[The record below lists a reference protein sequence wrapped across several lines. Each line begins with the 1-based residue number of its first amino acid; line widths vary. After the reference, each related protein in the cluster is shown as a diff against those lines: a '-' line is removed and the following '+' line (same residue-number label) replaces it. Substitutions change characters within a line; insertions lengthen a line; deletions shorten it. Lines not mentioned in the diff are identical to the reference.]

1 MDTTNKP
8 SSRSHQ
14 TVHLD
19 QQQQQQQQPPPP
31 PQLGPLQSPLQQP
44 LQDQREQQS
53 LPLPQSQQQQQQ
65 QHLLPLQEEPPA
77 LQETPSEQNV
87 QTHQQQQ
94 QHHHQQ
100 RCQPAAPRHDPPG
113 KLPKDGAVS
122 FSFYKTINTVIKS
135 SRKIIVRV
143 CEVTN
148 VKTRLKMFNL
158 YSTMNKRNGADDKEA
173 KEVETTGHD
182 RFCQERP
189 SRSSYRRK
197 KRKMRR
203 AQSAAEF
210 QEPHPEPVLT
220 AANKRMLFRGRSIS
234 SEHDNN
240 SETEHSERSPLV
252 SAKLDSLAKFLFS
265 RSLLQDSTSTAKEND
280 SPTRHSVRYQYTALD
295 SGIGAP
301 DRSPRE
307 RAARER
313 AYAACQEWLQ
323 HSGGRYESIAHLDDI
338 GSRTNKHWFL
348 LNDCTIRTDRLMTLL
363 PLPPDCIAL
372 EELPPS
378 ECPQGVLMEL
388 LGSLQHPYIYPV
400 LDLGFFPS
408 DSHQYTSLVMPF
420 NPRGSLKDLIY
431 KSQWNE
437 PWSRKYARKSTCL
450 PISQVQRLGRQIL
463 EALLFL
469 RERGIPSHGHLH
481 SGNVIL
487 QNGVARLSGL
497 ENGLLGLNSRVNA
510 VIWARS
516 APDIDNID
524 VICFGHLLFE
534 MCAGY
539 ELTSPQPT
547 PGHYQLD
554 LERYPQVVDVLQMI
568 FESPDGRYPT
578 VEELVLCDIF
588 RNIDLREMRGTCVP
602 SFKHGLSSSTL
613 SLLNAVRRRQGAI
626 LSGSY
631 SEGSSPCTPPSTPRD
646 RKTGD
651 VESSDLS
658 SSDSED
664 LLDEIV
670 IASARIDDPCHY
682 DPLSSPIHYCDNNVH
697 SDDNNSSNSNNN
709 TIIRIDSIEESQSS
723 SSGSVV
729 VLAAGG
735 SGSSVVPGTGPGTA
749 SASAVAAAAA
759 AVAMGLNPSSAY
771 KNSKSRR
778 MEYSRRGMILGLSN
792 PSQDSAF
799 GSMTDGESSRASSF
813 KLSSFASMNSPI
825 DEGVEDL
832 LAEQGGPSASTITTT
847 TTTNAGGHASD
858 NLAITIANMK
868 YIDSTGS
875 SPCHDYHSP
884 SPGSGSGMV
893 GCTVSSSRTE
903 PSIASS
909 SRDISPNRSRFLEP
923 PKLMINNHS
932 SATTNSSLCYTL
944 SPLRKCATTEVF
956 SQKYRVS
963 SFEDMSCTSSSSSSR
978 KSIKNTSRKIF
989 RSFEE
994 ERRIDSAFM
1003 PIDTTGL
1010 TGTSSSSRIASRQQH
1025 QQPGLLQPQLSLPPM
1040 MPGPSGLSSSSPSPK
1055 HHPQVPPG
1063 FSPSHYFGHL
1073 PPSPLHHPYHQHHQS
1088 HHQQQQHQQHQHQ
1101 LAKKNHSSYQN
1112 LHTIV
1117 PTARERGLQWRSNLI
1132 KSNECLF
1139 ETSFNASTTA
1149 HQQQTLLLQQHQ
1161 QQPSQLHPQPS
1172 HSCSSFRSASG
1183 HQGSQDLPT
1192 SECASVS
1199 EMSCDR
1205 FVLTP
1210 EPPSLA
1216 TAASPAASSSPNLP
1230 SVTMATTTSTT
1241 SRLRPNRTDRA
1252 QLFSLARFK
1261 HSTILDSVSIEDFSS
1276 EASLHATSPAASPCR
1291 SAASASSS
1299 STGEPPAGEFE
1310 AQRLGSTDATC
1321 TSDASSDTTSED
1333 TVSVSTTD
1341 TSLLKSPIPSH
1352 RPPAVAS
1359 QDHRYK
1365 HAPRDIRQ
1373 YLDEGNTMT
1382 AGGDGFGS
1390 GSEEKTP
1397 LLDGMELSPISP
1409 TESEQML

>member
-1 MDTTNKP
+1 MLDKTMQDTTNKQPP
-8 SSRSHQ
+8 SAARAQQQQQHHKLHPEKQQKKLRTPDTSSTFLPSQ
-14 TVHLD
+14 QQPITVQREQLVLPTA
-19 QQQQQQQQPPPP
+19 QPLPQQQQQQQPSK
-31 PQLGPLQSPLQQP
+31 PLQLHLQP
-44 LQDQREQQS
+44 EQQE
-53 LPLPQSQQQQQQ
+53 PLSAI
-65 QHLLPLQEEPPA
+65 QEKSTEHVHICPA
-77 LQETPSEQNV
+77 PA
-87 QTHQQQQ
+87 
-94 QHHHQQ
+94 
-100 RCQPAAPRHDPPG
+100 PAAPGRVETPG
-113 KLPKDGAVS
+113 PKTGPKDRDQPAVGPPVS

-148 VKTRLKMFNL
+148 VKTKLKMFNL

-189 SRSSYRRK
+189 S
-197 KRKMRR
+197 
-203 AQSAAEF
+203 
-210 QEPHPEPVLT
+210 
-220 AANKRMLFRGRSIS
+220 RGRSIS

-265 RSLLQDSTSTAKEND
+265 RSLLQEGTSAAKEND
-280 SPTRHSVRYQYTALD
+280 SPTRHSVRYQQYTALD

-323 HSGGRYESIAHLDDI
+323 NTGGRYESIAHLDDI
-338 GSRTNKHWFL
+338 GSRSNKHWFL

-437 PWSRKYARKSTCL
+437 PWSRKYTRKSTCL
-450 PISQVQRLGRQIL
+450 PLSQVQRLGRQIL

-697 SDDNNSSNSNNN
+697 SDDNSNSNNHNNN
-709 TIIRIDSIEESQSS
+709 TIIRIDSIEEAHGSGTPS
-723 SSGSVV
+723 SSGAAAASV
-729 VLAAGG
+729 AGG
-735 SGSSVVPGTGPGTA
+735 SGGP
-749 SASAVAAAAA
+749 AAGAP
-759 AVAMGLNPSSAY
+759 VCLNPSSAY

-778 MEYSRRGMILGLSN
+778 MEYSRRGMMLGLSN

-832 LAEQGGPSASTITTT
+832 LAEQIGLPA
-847 TTTNAGGHASD
+847 AGTATGTD
-858 NLAITIANMK
+858 NLATTIANMK

-875 SPCHDYHSP
+875 SPCHDYHHHQQQQHQSQMLP
-884 SPGSGSGMV
+884 QTSGYGTV
-893 GCTVSSSRTE
+893 VCAVSSSRTE
-903 PSIASS
+903 PSIAS
-909 SRDISPNRSRFLEP
+909 RDISPSPGPRFLEP
-923 PKLMINNHS
+923 PKLVINNHS
-932 SATTNSSLCYTL
+932 STTTNSSLCYTL

-963 SFEDMSCTSSSSSSR
+963 SFEDMSYNSIAR

-1003 PIDTTGL
+1003 PIDTTRSPAPPSGGKL
-1010 TGTSSSSRIASRQQH
+1010 QQ
-1025 QQPGLLQPQLSLPPM
+1025 QLSLPPM
-1040 MPGPSGLSSSSPSPK
+1040 LTPSPK
-1055 HHPQVPPG
+1055 HVPSPV
-1063 FSPSHYFGHL
+1063 SPSRK
-1073 PPSPLHHPYHQHHQS
+1073 YHTAQ
-1088 HHQQQQHQQHQHQ
+1088 
-1101 LAKKNHSSYQN
+1101 SYQN

-1139 ETSFNASTTA
+1139 ETSFNSVSPAA
-1149 HQQQTLLLQQHQ
+1149 QHHHHQQHHQ
-1161 QQPSQLHPQPS
+1161 
-1172 HSCSSFRSASG
+1172 FRSASSFSG
-1183 HQGSQDLPT
+1183 SHHLRSHGSQDLPT
-1192 SECASVS
+1192 TASGS

-1205 FVLTP
+1205 FILTP
-1210 EPPSLA
+1210 EPLPPGSPSR
-1216 TAASPAASSSPNLP
+1216 TP
-1230 SVTMATTTSTT
+1230 SVTSTAISSPSASLAST
-1241 SRLRPNRTDRA
+1241 SRMRPNRTDRQ

-1276 EASLHATSPAASPCR
+1276 EMSLRGAASTVSRRSNSPASPSSR
-1291 SAASASSS
+1291 SAASGASTS
-1299 STGEPPAGEFE
+1299 STGDGATTLEYE
-1310 AQRLGSTDATC
+1310 AKPLTSDLTC
-1321 TSDASSDTTSED
+1321 TSDASDTTSED
-1333 TVSVSTTD
+1333 ATSVSTTD
-1341 TSLLKSPIPSH
+1341 TSLLKSPVPQRTTPAAAPSGEQH
-1352 RPPAVAS
+1352 YVVR
-1359 QDHRYK
+1359 HK
-1365 HAPRDIRQ
+1365 HAARDVRQ
-1373 YLDEGNTMT
+1373 YLDDG
-1382 AGGDGFGS
+1382 AGGPAGDEYGAS

>member
-1 MDTTNKP
+1 MPFASDTTNKQP
-8 SSRSHQ
+8 PAPAARSQHQ
-14 TVHLD
+14 KAHPDQL
-19 QQQQQQQQPPPP
+19 QQQQKRLRTPDFSSSSSPSQQPTTVQREQQPLPPQQQQPSK
-31 PQLGPLQSPLQQP
+31 QLQLHLLQPEDPLSAIQEKPSENVQQQSPVVDTAATVP
-44 LQDQREQQS
+44 GR
-53 LPLPQSQQQQQQ
+53 
-65 QHLLPLQEEPPA
+65 H
-77 LQETPSEQNV
+77 ETP
-87 QTHQQQQ
+87 
-94 QHHHQQ
+94 
-100 RCQPAAPRHDPPG
+100 G
-113 KLPKDGAVS
+113 KPPKDGPTGGPPVS

-148 VKTRLKMFNL
+148 VKTKLKMFNL

-210 QEPHPEPVLT
+210 QEPRTEPPLT

-265 RSLLQDSTSTAKEND
+265 RSLLQDSTGAAKEND
-280 SPTRHSVRYQYTALD
+280 SPTRHSVRYQQYTALD

-323 HSGGRYESIAHLDDI
+323 NTGGRYESIAHLDDI
-338 GSRTNKHWFL
+338 GSRSNKHWFL

-437 PWSRKYARKSTCL
+437 PWSRKYTRKSTCL
-450 PISQVQRLGRQIL
+450 PLSQVQRLGRQIL

-487 QNGVARLSGL
+487 QNGVAR
-497 ENGLLGLNSRVNA
+497 
-510 VIWARS
+510 
-516 APDIDNID
+516 
-524 VICFGHLLFE
+524 
-534 MCAGY
+534 
-539 ELTSPQPT
+539 
-547 PGHYQLD
+547 
-554 LERYPQVVDVLQMI
+554 
-568 FESPDGRYPT
+568 
-578 VEELVLCDIF
+578 
-588 RNIDLREMRGTCVP
+588 
-602 SFKHGLSSSTL
+602 
-613 SLLNAVRRRQGAI
+613 
-626 LSGSY
+626 
-631 SEGSSPCTPPSTPRD
+631 
-646 RKTGD
+646 D

-697 SDDNNSSNSNNN
+697 SDDNSNSNNN
-709 TIIRIDSIEESQSS
+709 TIIRIDSIEEAHGAGTSS
-723 SSGSVV
+723 SAATGSSVGAV
-729 VLAAGG
+729 AGG
-735 SGSSVVPGTGPGTA
+735 SGGSG
-749 SASAVAAAAA
+749 AVN
-759 AVAMGLNPSSAY
+759 LNPSSAY

-832 LAEQGGPSASTITTT
+832 LVEQGGAAST
-847 TTTNAGGHASD
+847 SD
-858 NLAITIANMK
+858 NLATTIANMK

-875 SPCHDYHSP
+875 SPCHDYHHHTQSQVLP
-884 SPGSGSGMV
+884 QTAGYNTSPGP
-893 GCTVSSSRTE
+893 CAVSSSRTE
-903 PSIASS
+903 PSIAS
-909 SRDISPNRSRFLEP
+909 RDISPSRSRFLEP
-923 PKLMINNHS
+923 PKLVINNHS
-932 SATTNSSLCYTL
+932 SSTTNSSLCYTL

-963 SFEDMSCTSSSSSSR
+963 SFEDMSYNSTR

-1003 PIDTTGL
+1003 PIDT
-1010 TGTSSSSRIASRQQH
+1010 SRSQPSQSRPAGQ
-1025 QQPGLLQPQLSLPPM
+1025 LQPQLSLPPM
-1040 MPGPSGLSSSSPSPK
+1040 LAPPSTPSPK
-1055 HHPQVPPG
+1055 HAPSPV
-1063 FSPSHYFGHL
+1063 SPSR
-1073 PPSPLHHPYHQHHQS
+1073 
-1088 HHQQQQHQQHQHQ
+1088 
-1101 LAKKNHSSYQN
+1101 KNHSSYQN

-1139 ETSFNASTTA
+1139 ETSFNCVPGG
-1149 HQQQTLLLQQHQ
+1149 HHHPQHQ
-1161 QQPSQLHPQPS
+1161 QQQLHAHQFRS
-1172 HSCSSFRSASG
+1172 VSSFSGGPHSEVDRMLRS
-1183 HQGSQDLPT
+1183 HGSQDLPT
-1192 SECASVS
+1192 TETGSIG

-1205 FVLTP
+1205 FILTP
-1210 EPPSLA
+1210 EPLPPGSPSCTSSVTSTTSA
-1216 TAASPAASSSPNLP
+1216 SSPAASLAS
-1230 SVTMATTTSTT
+1230 T
-1241 SRLRPNRTDRA
+1241 SRNRPNRTDRQ

-1276 EASLHATSPAASPCR
+1276 ETSLRAATGRSNSPASPCR
-1291 SAASASSS
+1291 SAASAASSS
-1299 STGEPPAGEFE
+1299 STGGEGATLEFE
-1310 AQRLGSTDATC
+1310 AKPLSSDVTC
-1321 TSDASSDTTSED
+1321 TSDASDTASED
-1333 TVSVSTTD
+1333 ATSVSTTD
-1341 TSLLKSPIPSH
+1341 TSLLKSPVPQRSTAGSTNVTIEHTH
-1352 RPPAVAS
+1352 R
-1359 QDHRYK
+1359 HK
-1365 HAPRDIRQ
+1365 HAPRDVRQ
-1373 YLDEGNTMT
+1373 YLDDA
-1382 AGGDGFGS
+1382 AGSDEFGS
-1390 GSEEKTP
+1390 GNEEKTP

>member
-19 QQQQQQQQPPPP
+19 QQQQQQQQLEP
-31 PQLGPLQSPLQQP
+31 SQQP

-53 LPLPQSQQQQQQ
+53 LPLSQSQQQQQE

-77 LQETPSEQNV
+77 IQETPSEQNV
-87 QTHQQQQ
+87 QTQQQQQQQQ
-94 QHHHQQ
+94 QHHHQRGQ
-100 RCQPAAPRHDPPG
+100 QAAPRHDPSG

-210 QEPHPEPVLT
+210 QEPQPEPVLT

-437 PWSRKYARKSTCL
+437 PWSRKYARKSACL

-729 VLAAGG
+729 VVAGG
-735 SGSSVVPGTGPGTA
+735 SGSSVAPGSVA

-832 LAEQGGPSASTITTT
+832 LTEQGGPSASTINTTT
-847 TTTNAGGHASD
+847 TTTTD

-884 SPGSGSGMV
+884 SPGSGTGPI
-893 GCTVSSSRTE
+893 GCTVSNSRTE

-963 SFEDMSCTSSSSSSR
+963 SFEDMSCTSSSSSR

-1003 PIDTTGL
+1003 PIDTAAIGG
-1010 TGTSSSSRIASRQQH
+1010 GTSSGSRISSSSSRQQH

-1055 HHPQVPPG
+1055 HHPQAGSG
-1063 FSPSHYFGHL
+1063 FSPSHYFAHL

-1088 HHQQQQHQQHQHQ
+1088 HHHQHQQQQQQHQHQ

-1139 ETSFNASTTA
+1139 ETSFNAGATT
-1149 HQQQTLLLQQHQ
+1149 HQQQSLLLQH
-1161 QQPSQLHPQPS
+1161 QPSQPPQPS

-1183 HQGSQDLPT
+1183 HGSQDLPT

-1205 FVLTP
+1205 LVLTP

-1216 TAASPAASSSPNLP
+1216 TASPA
-1230 SVTMATTTSTT
+1230 TMATAPSTT

-1261 HSTILDSVSIEDFSS
+1261 HSTILDSVSIEDFAS
-1276 EASLHATSPAASPCR
+1276 EVSLRATSPAASPCR

-1299 STGEPPAGEFE
+1299 STGDAAVGEFE

-1341 TSLLKSPIPSH
+1341 TSLLKSPIPAH
-1352 RPPAVAS
+1352 RAPPVAP

-1373 YLDEGNTMT
+1373 YLDEGNTVT

>member
-1 MDTTNKP
+1 
-8 SSRSHQ
+8 
-14 TVHLD
+14 
-19 QQQQQQQQPPPP
+19 
-31 PQLGPLQSPLQQP
+31 
-44 LQDQREQQS
+44 
-53 LPLPQSQQQQQQ
+53 
-65 QHLLPLQEEPPA
+65 
-77 LQETPSEQNV
+77 
-87 QTHQQQQ
+87 
-94 QHHHQQ
+94 
-100 RCQPAAPRHDPPG
+100 
-113 KLPKDGAVS
+113 
-122 FSFYKTINTVIKS
+122 
-135 SRKIIVRV
+135 
-143 CEVTN
+143 
-148 VKTRLKMFNL
+148 MFNL

-210 QEPHPEPVLT
+210 QEPRAEVTLT

-265 RSLLQDSTSTAKEND
+265 RSLLQDSTSAAKENE

-313 AYAACQEWLQ
+313 AYGACQEWLQ
-323 HSGGRYESIAHLDDI
+323 NTGGRYESIAHLDDI
-338 GSRTNKHWFL
+338 GSRSNKHWFL

-378 ECPQGVLMEL
+378 ECPQGVMMEL

-437 PWSRKYARKSTCL
+437 PWSRKYTRKSTCL
-450 PISQVQRLGRQIL
+450 PLSQVQRLGRQIL

-626 LSGSY
+626 MSGSY

-697 SDDNNSSNSNNN
+697 SDDNSNSNNN
-709 TIIRIDSIEESQSS
+709 TIIRIDSIEESQ
-723 SSGSVV
+723 
-729 VLAAGG
+729 G
-735 SGSSVVPGTGPGTA
+735 SGSSA
-749 SASAVAAAAA
+749 AVAAA
-759 AVAMGLNPSSAY
+759 VACSSGAGGSASASGSVTGTVSLNPSSAY

-778 MEYSRRGMILGLSN
+778 MEYSRRGMMLGLSN

-832 LAEQGGPSASTITTT
+832 LVEQLGAGSA
-847 TTTNAGGHASD
+847 AD
-858 NLAITIANMK
+858 NLATTIANMK

-875 SPCHDYHSP
+875 SPCHDYHHSQSSQVLHAGP
-884 SPGSGSGMV
+884 AYH
-893 GCTVSSSRTE
+893 CAVSSSRTE
-903 PSIASS
+903 PSIAS
-909 SRDISPNRSRFLEP
+909 RDISPSRSRYLEP
-923 PKLMINNHS
+923 PKLVINNHS
-932 SATTNSSLCYTL
+932 SSTTNSSLCYTL

-963 SFEDMSCTSSSSSSR
+963 SFEDMTYTTA
-978 KSIKNTSRKIF
+978 KQSIKNTSRKIY

-1003 PIDTTGL
+1003 PIDL
-1010 TGTSSSSRIASRQQH
+1010 SSSPAGTSRSSSSAKSIHAGGTIQKPRHPAQ
-1025 QQPGLLQPQLSLPPM
+1025 LQPQLSLPPM
-1040 MPGPSGLSSSSPSPK
+1040 LLPPSTPSPK
-1055 HHPQVPPG
+1055 HQSTAL
-1063 FSPSHYFGHL
+1063 SPSR
-1073 PPSPLHHPYHQHHQS
+1073 
-1088 HHQQQQHQQHQHQ
+1088 
-1101 LAKKNHSSYQN
+1101 KNHASYQN

-1139 ETSFNASTTA
+1139 ETSFNFLPAA
-1149 HQQQTLLLQQHQ
+1149 HQQLQPLEQQH
-1161 QQPSQLHPQPS
+1161 
-1172 HSCSSFRSASG
+1172 CASSFSGSPLRSDFNRMFRG
-1183 HQGSQDLPT
+1183 HGSQDLPT
-1192 SECASVS
+1192 TDSLGSVG
-1199 EMSCDR
+1199 EISCDR
-1205 FVLTP
+1205 LILTP
-1210 EPPSLA
+1210 EPLA
-1216 TAASPAASSSPNLP
+1216 PASPLKKTTNATVVTGTAPHSS
-1230 SVTMATTTSTT
+1230 TSTAPATSST
-1241 SRLRPNRTDRA
+1241 SRMRPNRTDR
-1252 QLFSLARFK
+1252 QQMFSLARFK

-1276 EASLHATSPAASPCR
+1276 ESSLRAPTARSTSPASPCR
-1291 SAASASSS
+1291 SAASLGSSS
-1299 STGEPPAGEFE
+1299 SATDGPLGAEFE
-1310 AQRLGSTDATC
+1310 SKRLSSDATC
-1321 TSDASSDTTSED
+1321 TSDASDTASEDTTSI
-1333 TVSVSTTD
+1333 STTD
-1341 TSLLKSPIPSH
+1341 TSLLKSPVPYRAPTTTTTAAQRH
-1352 RPPAVAS
+1352 
-1359 QDHRYK
+1359 K
-1365 HAPRDIRQ
+1365 HAAREVRQ
-1373 YLDEGNTMT
+1373 YLDDA
-1382 AGGDGFGS
+1382 AGSDEFGS
-1390 GSEEKTP
+1390 GNEEKTP

>member
-1 MDTTNKP
+1 MDTTNK
-8 SSRSHQ
+8 
-14 TVHLD
+14 
-19 QQQQQQQQPPPP
+19 QPP
-31 PQLGPLQSPLQQP
+31 SAA
-44 LQDQREQQS
+44 RA
-53 LPLPQSQQQQQQ
+53 QQQQQQ
-65 QHLLPLQEEPPA
+65 QHHKLHPEQQQQKKLRTPDTSSTLLPSQQQPITV
-77 LQETPSEQNV
+77 QREQLLLPTA
-87 QTHQQQQ
+87 QPLPQQQQ
-94 QHHHQQ
+94 QQPSKPLQLHLQPEQQ
-100 RCQPAAPRHDPPG
+100 EPLSAIQEKSTEHVHICPAPAPAAPGRVETPG
-113 KLPKDGAVS
+113 PKTGPKDRDQPAVGPQVS

-148 VKTRLKMFNL
+148 VKTKLKMFNL

-210 QEPHPEPVLT
+210 QEPRTEPPLT
-220 AANKRMLFRGRSIS
+220 AASKRMLFRGRSIS

-265 RSLLQDSTSTAKEND
+265 RSLLQEGTSAAKEND
-280 SPTRHSVRYQYTALD
+280 SPTRHSVRYQQYTALD

-323 HSGGRYESIAHLDDI
+323 NTGGRYESIAHLDDI
-338 GSRTNKHWFL
+338 GSRSNKHWFL

-437 PWSRKYARKSTCL
+437 PWSRKYTRKSTCL
-450 PISQVQRLGRQIL
+450 PLSQVQRLGRQIL

-697 SDDNNSSNSNNN
+697 SDDNSNSNNHNNN
-709 TIIRIDSIEESQSS
+709 TIIRIDSIEEAHGSGTSP
-723 SSGSVV
+723 SSGAAAASV
-729 VLAAGG
+729 AGG
-735 SGSSVVPGTGPGTA
+735 SGGP
-749 SASAVAAAAA
+749 AAGAP
-759 AVAMGLNPSSAY
+759 VCLNPSSAY

-778 MEYSRRGMILGLSN
+778 MEYSRRGMMLGLSN

-832 LAEQGGPSASTITTT
+832 LAEQIGLPA
-847 TTTNAGGHASD
+847 AGTATGTD
-858 NLAITIANMK
+858 NLATTIANMK

-875 SPCHDYHSP
+875 SPCHDYHHHQQQQQHQSQMLP
-884 SPGSGSGMV
+884 QTSGYGTV
-893 GCTVSSSRTE
+893 VCAVSSSRTE
-903 PSIASS
+903 PSIAS
-909 SRDISPNRSRFLEP
+909 RDISPSPGPRFLEP

-932 SATTNSSLCYTL
+932 STTTNSSLCYTL

-963 SFEDMSCTSSSSSSR
+963 SFEDMSYNSIAR

-1003 PIDTTGL
+1003 PIDTTRPPAPPSGGKL
-1010 TGTSSSSRIASRQQH
+1010 QQ
-1025 QQPGLLQPQLSLPPM
+1025 QLSLPPM
-1040 MPGPSGLSSSSPSPK
+1040 LTPSPK
-1055 HHPQVPPG
+1055 HVPSPV
-1063 FSPSHYFGHL
+1063 SPSRK
-1073 PPSPLHHPYHQHHQS
+1073 YHTAQ
-1088 HHQQQQHQQHQHQ
+1088 
-1101 LAKKNHSSYQN
+1101 SYQN

-1139 ETSFNASTTA
+1139 ETSFNSVSPAA
-1149 HQQQTLLLQQHQ
+1149 QHHHHQQHHQ
-1161 QQPSQLHPQPS
+1161 FRSV
-1172 HSCSSFRSASG
+1172 SSFSGSHHLRS
-1183 HQGSQDLPT
+1183 HGSQDLPT
-1192 SECASVS
+1192 TASGS

-1205 FVLTP
+1205 FILTP
-1210 EPPSLA
+1210 EPLPPGSPSR
-1216 TAASPAASSSPNLP
+1216 TP
-1230 SVTMATTTSTT
+1230 SVTSTAISSPSASLAST
-1241 SRLRPNRTDRA
+1241 SRMRPNRTDRQ

-1276 EASLHATSPAASPCR
+1276 EMSLRGAASTVSRRSNSPASPSSR
-1291 SAASASSS
+1291 SAASGASTS
-1299 STGEPPAGEFE
+1299 STGDGATTLEYE
-1310 AQRLGSTDATC
+1310 AKPLTSDLTC
-1321 TSDASSDTTSED
+1321 TSDASDTTSED
-1333 TVSVSTTD
+1333 ATSVSTTD
-1341 TSLLKSPIPSH
+1341 TSLLKSPVPQ
-1352 RPPAVAS
+1352 RTTPAAPPLSGEQHYIVR
-1359 QDHRYK
+1359 HK
-1365 HAPRDIRQ
+1365 HAARDVRQ
-1373 YLDEGNTMT
+1373 YLDDG
-1382 AGGDGFGS
+1382 AGGPAGDEYGAS

>member
-1 MDTTNKP
+1 MQLASRSTSPTANTCIGQVMDTTNKHQP
-8 SSRSHQ
+8 SSASSQHQDSSRSSQPPVH
-14 TVHLD
+14 TVQREQQLPTPLPQ
-19 QQQQQQQQPPPP
+19 QQQQQQQQPSKPH
-31 PQLGPLQSPLQQP
+31 QLH
-44 LQDQREQQS
+44 
-53 LPLPQSQQQQQQ
+53 LPQ
-65 QHLLPLQEEPPA
+65 QEEQA
-77 LQETPSEQNV
+77 ELSAIQEKPSEQNV
-87 QTHQQQQ
+87 QIHHCQQ
-94 QHHHQQ
+94 
-100 RCQPAAPRHDPPG
+100 AAPRLDTPG
-113 KLPKDGAVS
+113 KLPKDGTAAGAPVS

-148 VKTRLKMFNL
+148 VKTKLKMFNL

-210 QEPHPEPVLT
+210 QEPRAEPPLT
-220 AANKRMLFRGRSIS
+220 AASKRMLFRGRSIS

-265 RSLLQDSTSTAKEND
+265 RSLLQDSTSAAKEND
-280 SPTRHSVRYQYTALD
+280 SPTRHSVRYQQYTALD

-323 HSGGRYESIAHLDDI
+323 NTGGRYESIAHLDDI
-338 GSRTNKHWFL
+338 GSRSNKHWFL

-437 PWSRKYARKSTCL
+437 PWSRKYTRKSTCL
-450 PISQVQRLGRQIL
+450 PLSQVQRLGRQIL

-697 SDDNNSSNSNNN
+697 SDDNSNSNNN
-709 TIIRIDSIEESQSS
+709 TIIRIDSIEEAHGSGT
-723 SSGSVV
+723 GSVSG
-729 VLAAGG
+729 LGG
-735 SGSSVVPGTGPGTA
+735 T
-749 SASAVAAAAA
+749 AAAAA
-759 AVAMGLNPSSAY
+759 AVAVAVAGGSGGSGAVNLNPSSAY

-832 LAEQGGPSASTITTT
+832 LAEQTALTAGSAATSG
-847 TTTNAGGHASD
+847 AD
-858 NLAITIANMK
+858 NLATTIANMK

-875 SPCHDYHSP
+875 SPCHDYHTQSQVLP
-884 SPGSGSGMV
+884 QTSGYMAGP
-893 GCTVSSSRTE
+893 CAVSSSRTE
-903 PSIASS
+903 PSIAS
-909 SRDISPNRSRFLEP
+909 RDISPSRARFLEP
-923 PKLMINNHS
+923 PKLVINNHS
-932 SATTNSSLCYTL
+932 SSTTNSSLCYTL

-963 SFEDMSCTSSSSSSR
+963 SFEDMSYNSTR
-978 KSIKNTSRKIF
+978 KSIRNTNRKIF

-1003 PIDTTGL
+1003 PIDTPRTQQRSTG
-1010 TGTSSSSRIASRQQH
+1010 Q
-1025 QQPGLLQPQLSLPPM
+1025 LQPQLSLPPM
-1040 MPGPSGLSSSSPSPK
+1040 LLPPSTPSPK
-1055 HHPQVPPG
+1055 HLPI
-1063 FSPSHYFGHL
+1063 SPV
-1073 PPSPLHHPYHQHHQS
+1073 SP
-1088 HHQQQQHQQHQHQ
+1088 
-1101 LAKKNHSSYQN
+1101 ARKNHASYQN

-1117 PTARERGLQWRSNLI
+1117 PTARERGLQWRSNMI

-1139 ETSFNASTTA
+1139 ETSFNSVPPA
-1149 HQQQTLLLQQHQ
+1149 HHQ
-1161 QQPSQLHPQPS
+1161 SQYHQF
-1172 HSCSSFRSASG
+1172 HSITNFG
-1183 HQGSQDLPT
+1183 THGSQDLPMT
-1192 SECASVS
+1192 TTTTTTTNTESGSVG
-1199 EMSCDR
+1199 EISCDR
-1205 FVLTP
+1205 FMLTP
-1210 EPPSLA
+1210 EPLAPGSPGARSPSA
-1216 TAASPAASSSPNLP
+1216 TSATASSSPSASLA
-1230 SVTMATTTSTT
+1230 ST
-1241 SRLRPNRTDRA
+1241 SRMRPNRTDRQ

-1261 HSTILDSVSIEDFSS
+1261 HNTILDSVSIEDFSS
-1276 EASLHATSPAASPCR
+1276 ETSLRAAIHTGRSNSPASPCR
-1291 SAASASSS
+1291 SAASAASSGTGGDGA
-1299 STGEPPAGEFE
+1299 STGFEPKP
-1310 AQRLGSTDATC
+1310 LSSDVTC
-1321 TSDASSDTTSED
+1321 TSDGSDTPSED
-1333 TVSVSTTD
+1333 TASVSTTD
-1341 TSLLKSPIPSH
+1341 TSLLKSPVPQRTAVGVATS
-1352 RPPAVAS
+1352 AVA
-1359 QDHRYK
+1359 DHIRHK

-1373 YLDEGNTMT
+1373 YLDDG
-1382 AGGDGFGS
+1382 AGSDEFGS
-1390 GSEEKTP
+1390 GNEEKTP

-1409 TESEQML
+1409 TDSEQML

>member
-1 MDTTNKP
+1 MDTTNKQP
-8 SSRSHQ
+8 PAPAARSQHQ
-14 TVHLD
+14 KAHPD
-19 QQQQQQQQPPPP
+19 QQQQQQKKLRTPDFSSSSSPSQQPTTV
-31 PQLGPLQSPLQQP
+31 
-44 LQDQREQQS
+44 QREQQ
-53 LPLPQSQQQQQQ
+53 PLPPQQQQPSKQLQLHLLQPEDPLSAIQEKPSENVQQ
-65 QHLLPLQEEPPA
+65 QSPVVD
-77 LQETPSEQNV
+77 T
-87 QTHQQQQ
+87 
-94 QHHHQQ
+94 
-100 RCQPAAPRHDPPG
+100 AATVPGRHEAPG
-113 KLPKDGAVS
+113 KPPKDGPTGGPPVS

-148 VKTRLKMFNL
+148 VKTKLKMFNL

-210 QEPHPEPVLT
+210 QEPRTEPPLT

-265 RSLLQDSTSTAKEND
+265 RSLLQDSTGAAKEND
-280 SPTRHSVRYQYTALD
+280 SPTRHSVRYQQYTALD

-323 HSGGRYESIAHLDDI
+323 NTGGRYESIAHLDDI
-338 GSRTNKHWFL
+338 GSRSNKHWFL

-437 PWSRKYARKSTCL
+437 PWSRKYTRKSTCL
-450 PISQVQRLGRQIL
+450 PLSQVQRLGRQIL

-697 SDDNNSSNSNNN
+697 SDDNSNSNNN
-709 TIIRIDSIEESQSS
+709 TIIRIDSIEEAHGAGTSS
-723 SSGSVV
+723 SAATGSSVGAV
-729 VLAAGG
+729 AGG
-735 SGSSVVPGTGPGTA
+735 SGGSG
-749 SASAVAAAAA
+749 AVN
-759 AVAMGLNPSSAY
+759 LNPSSAY

-832 LAEQGGPSASTITTT
+832 LVEQGGAAST
-847 TTTNAGGHASD
+847 SD
-858 NLAITIANMK
+858 NLATTIANMK

-875 SPCHDYHSP
+875 SPCHDYHHHTQSQVLP
-884 SPGSGSGMV
+884 QTSGYNTSPGP
-893 GCTVSSSRTE
+893 CAVSSSRTE
-903 PSIASS
+903 PSIAS
-909 SRDISPNRSRFLEP
+909 RDISPSRSRFLEP
-923 PKLMINNHS
+923 PKLVINNHS
-932 SATTNSSLCYTL
+932 SSTTNSSLCYTL

-963 SFEDMSCTSSSSSSR
+963 SFEDMSYNSTR

-1003 PIDTTGL
+1003 PIDTSRSQ
-1010 TGTSSSSRIASRQQH
+1010 SSQSRPAGQ
-1025 QQPGLLQPQLSLPPM
+1025 LQPQLSLPPM
-1040 MPGPSGLSSSSPSPK
+1040 LAPPSTPSPK
-1055 HHPQVPPG
+1055 HAPSPV
-1063 FSPSHYFGHL
+1063 SPSR
-1073 PPSPLHHPYHQHHQS
+1073 
-1088 HHQQQQHQQHQHQ
+1088 
-1101 LAKKNHSSYQN
+1101 KNHSSYQN

-1139 ETSFNASTTA
+1139 ETSFNCVPGG
-1149 HQQQTLLLQQHQ
+1149 HHHPQHQ
-1161 QQPSQLHPQPS
+1161 QQQLHAHQFRS
-1172 HSCSSFRSASG
+1172 VSSFSGGPHSEVDRMLRS
-1183 HQGSQDLPT
+1183 HGSQDLPT
-1192 SECASVS
+1192 TETGSIG

-1205 FVLTP
+1205 FILTP
-1210 EPPSLA
+1210 EPLPPGSPSCTFSVTSTTSA
-1216 TAASPAASSSPNLP
+1216 SSPAASLAS
-1230 SVTMATTTSTT
+1230 T
-1241 SRLRPNRTDRA
+1241 SRNRPNRTDRQ

-1276 EASLHATSPAASPCR
+1276 ETSLRAATGRSNSPASPCR
-1291 SAASASSS
+1291 TAASAASSS
-1299 STGEPPAGEFE
+1299 STGGEGATLEFE
-1310 AQRLGSTDATC
+1310 AKPLSSDVTC
-1321 TSDASSDTTSED
+1321 TSDASDTASED
-1333 TVSVSTTD
+1333 ATSVSTTD
-1341 TSLLKSPIPSH
+1341 TSLLKSPVPQRSTAGSTNVTIEHTH
-1352 RPPAVAS
+1352 R
-1359 QDHRYK
+1359 HK
-1365 HAPRDIRQ
+1365 HAPRDVRQ
-1373 YLDEGNTMT
+1373 YLDDA
-1382 AGGDGFGS
+1382 AGSDEFGS
-1390 GSEEKTP
+1390 GNEEKTP

>member
-1 MDTTNKP
+1 MLDKTMQDTTNKQPP
-8 SSRSHQ
+8 SAARAQQQQQQQHHKLHPEQQQQKKLRTPDTSSTLLPSQ
-14 TVHLD
+14 QQPITVQREQLLLPTAQPLPQ
-19 QQQQQQQQPPPP
+19 QQQQQQQQPSK
-31 PQLGPLQSPLQQP
+31 PLQLHLQP
-44 LQDQREQQS
+44 EQQE
-53 LPLPQSQQQQQQ
+53 PLSAI
-65 QHLLPLQEEPPA
+65 QEKSTEHVHICPA
-77 LQETPSEQNV
+77 PA
-87 QTHQQQQ
+87 
-94 QHHHQQ
+94 
-100 RCQPAAPRHDPPG
+100 PAAPGRVETPG
-113 KLPKDGAVS
+113 PKTGPKDRDQPAVGPPVS

-148 VKTRLKMFNL
+148 VKTKLKMFNL

-210 QEPHPEPVLT
+210 QEPRTEPPLT
-220 AANKRMLFRGRSIS
+220 AASKRMLFRGRSIS

-265 RSLLQDSTSTAKEND
+265 RSLLQEGTSAAKEND
-280 SPTRHSVRYQYTALD
+280 SPTRHSVRYQQYTALD

-323 HSGGRYESIAHLDDI
+323 NTGGRYESIAHLDDI
-338 GSRTNKHWFL
+338 GSRSNKHWFL

-437 PWSRKYARKSTCL
+437 PWSRKYTRKSTCL
-450 PISQVQRLGRQIL
+450 PLSQVQRLGRQIL

-697 SDDNNSSNSNNN
+697 SDDNSNSNNHNNN
-709 TIIRIDSIEESQSS
+709 TIIRIDSIEEAHGSGTPS
-723 SSGSVV
+723 SSGAAAASV
-729 VLAAGG
+729 AGG
-735 SGSSVVPGTGPGTA
+735 SGGP
-749 SASAVAAAAA
+749 AAGAP
-759 AVAMGLNPSSAY
+759 VCLNPSSAY

-778 MEYSRRGMILGLSN
+778 MEYSRRGMMLGLNN

-832 LAEQGGPSASTITTT
+832 LAEQIGLPA
-847 TTTNAGGHASD
+847 AGTATGTD
-858 NLAITIANMK
+858 NLATTIANMK

-875 SPCHDYHSP
+875 SPCHDYHHHQQQQQHQSQMLP
-884 SPGSGSGMV
+884 QTSGYGSV
-893 GCTVSSSRTE
+893 VCAVSSSRTE
-903 PSIASS
+903 PSIAS
-909 SRDISPNRSRFLEP
+909 RDISPSPGPRFLEP

-932 SATTNSSLCYTL
+932 STTTNSSLCYTL

-963 SFEDMSCTSSSSSSR
+963 SFEDMSYNSIAR

-1003 PIDTTGL
+1003 PIDTTRPPAPP
-1010 TGTSSSSRIASRQQH
+1010 SSGKLQQ
-1025 QQPGLLQPQLSLPPM
+1025 QLSLPPM
-1040 MPGPSGLSSSSPSPK
+1040 LTPSPK
-1055 HHPQVPPG
+1055 HVPSPV
-1063 FSPSHYFGHL
+1063 SPSRK
-1073 PPSPLHHPYHQHHQS
+1073 YHTAQ
-1088 HHQQQQHQQHQHQ
+1088 
-1101 LAKKNHSSYQN
+1101 SYQN

-1139 ETSFNASTTA
+1139 ETSFNSVSPAA
-1149 HQQQTLLLQQHQ
+1149 QHHHHQHHHQ
-1161 QQPSQLHPQPS
+1161 FRSV
-1172 HSCSSFRSASG
+1172 SSFSGSHHLRS
-1183 HQGSQDLPT
+1183 HGSQDLPT
-1192 SECASVS
+1192 TASGS

-1205 FVLTP
+1205 FILTP
-1210 EPPSLA
+1210 EPLPPGSPSR
-1216 TAASPAASSSPNLP
+1216 TP
-1230 SVTMATTTSTT
+1230 SVTSTAISSPSASLAST
-1241 SRLRPNRTDRA
+1241 SRMRPSRTDRQ

-1276 EASLHATSPAASPCR
+1276 EMSLRGAASTVSRRSNSPASPSSR
-1291 SAASASSS
+1291 SAASGASTS
-1299 STGEPPAGEFE
+1299 STGDGATTLEYE
-1310 AQRLGSTDATC
+1310 AKPLTSDLTC
-1321 TSDASSDTTSED
+1321 TSDASDTTSED
-1333 TVSVSTTD
+1333 ATSVSTTD
-1341 TSLLKSPIPSH
+1341 TSLLKSPVPQ
-1352 RPPAVAS
+1352 RTTPAAPPLSGEQHYIVR
-1359 QDHRYK
+1359 HK
-1365 HAPRDIRQ
+1365 HAARDVRQ
-1373 YLDEGNTMT
+1373 YLDDG
-1382 AGGDGFGS
+1382 AGGPAGDEYGAS

>member
-1 MDTTNKP
+1 MLDKTMQDTTNKQPP
-8 SSRSHQ
+8 SAARAQQQQQQQHHKLHPEQQQQKKLRTPDTSSTLLPSQ
-14 TVHLD
+14 QQPITVQREQLLLPTAQPLP
-19 QQQQQQQQPPPP
+19 QQQQQQQQPSK
-31 PQLGPLQSPLQQP
+31 PLQLHLQP
-44 LQDQREQQS
+44 EQQE
-53 LPLPQSQQQQQQ
+53 PLSAI
-65 QHLLPLQEEPPA
+65 QEKSTEHVHICPA
-77 LQETPSEQNV
+77 PA
-87 QTHQQQQ
+87 
-94 QHHHQQ
+94 
-100 RCQPAAPRHDPPG
+100 PAAPGRVETPG
-113 KLPKDGAVS
+113 PKTGPKDRDQPAVGPPVS

-148 VKTRLKMFNL
+148 VKTKLKMFNL

-210 QEPHPEPVLT
+210 QEPRTEPPLT
-220 AANKRMLFRGRSIS
+220 AASKRMLFRGRSIS

-265 RSLLQDSTSTAKEND
+265 RSLLQEGTSAAKEND
-280 SPTRHSVRYQYTALD
+280 SPTRHSVRYQQYTALD

-323 HSGGRYESIAHLDDI
+323 NTGGRYESIAHLDDI
-338 GSRTNKHWFL
+338 GSRSNKHWFL

-437 PWSRKYARKSTCL
+437 PWSRKYTRKSTCL
-450 PISQVQRLGRQIL
+450 PLSQVQRLGRQIL

-646 RKTGD
+646 RKTGIF
-651 VESSDLS
+651 
-658 SSDSED
+658 
-664 LLDEIV
+664 DERSTRQNTHPSYYHPV
-670 IASARIDDPCHY
+670 HY
-682 DPLSSPIHYCDNNVH
+682 D
-697 SDDNNSSNSNNN
+697 
-709 TIIRIDSIEESQSS
+709 
-723 SSGSVV
+723 
-729 VLAAGG
+729 
-735 SGSSVVPGTGPGTA
+735 
-749 SASAVAAAAA
+749 
-759 AVAMGLNPSSAY
+759 
-771 KNSKSRR
+771 
-778 MEYSRRGMILGLSN
+778 
-792 PSQDSAF
+792 
-799 GSMTDGESSRASSF
+799 
-813 KLSSFASMNSPI
+813 
-825 DEGVEDL
+825 
-832 LAEQGGPSASTITTT
+832 
-847 TTTNAGGHASD
+847 
-858 NLAITIANMK
+858 
-868 YIDSTGS
+868 
-875 SPCHDYHSP
+875 
-884 SPGSGSGMV
+884 
-893 GCTVSSSRTE
+893 
-903 PSIASS
+903 
-909 SRDISPNRSRFLEP
+909 
-923 PKLMINNHS
+923 
-932 SATTNSSLCYTL
+932 
-944 SPLRKCATTEVF
+944 
-956 SQKYRVS
+956 
-963 SFEDMSCTSSSSSSR
+963 
-978 KSIKNTSRKIF
+978 
-989 RSFEE
+989 
-994 ERRIDSAFM
+994 
-1003 PIDTTGL
+1003 
-1010 TGTSSSSRIASRQQH
+1010 
-1025 QQPGLLQPQLSLPPM
+1025 
-1040 MPGPSGLSSSSPSPK
+1040 
-1055 HHPQVPPG
+1055 
-1063 FSPSHYFGHL
+1063 
-1073 PPSPLHHPYHQHHQS
+1073 
-1088 HHQQQQHQQHQHQ
+1088 
-1101 LAKKNHSSYQN
+1101 
-1112 LHTIV
+1112 
-1117 PTARERGLQWRSNLI
+1117 
-1132 KSNECLF
+1132 
-1139 ETSFNASTTA
+1139 
-1149 HQQQTLLLQQHQ
+1149 
-1161 QQPSQLHPQPS
+1161 
-1172 HSCSSFRSASG
+1172 
-1183 HQGSQDLPT
+1183 
-1192 SECASVS
+1192 
-1199 EMSCDR
+1199 
-1205 FVLTP
+1205 
-1210 EPPSLA
+1210 
-1216 TAASPAASSSPNLP
+1216 
-1230 SVTMATTTSTT
+1230 
-1241 SRLRPNRTDRA
+1241 
-1252 QLFSLARFK
+1252 
-1261 HSTILDSVSIEDFSS
+1261 
-1276 EASLHATSPAASPCR
+1276 
-1291 SAASASSS
+1291 
-1299 STGEPPAGEFE
+1299 EFE
-1310 AQRLGSTDATC
+1310 FRLA
-1321 TSDASSDTTSED
+1321 
-1333 TVSVSTTD
+1333 
-1341 TSLLKSPIPSH
+1341 
-1352 RPPAVAS
+1352 
-1359 QDHRYK
+1359 
-1365 HAPRDIRQ
+1365 
-1373 YLDEGNTMT
+1373 
-1382 AGGDGFGS
+1382 
-1390 GSEEKTP
+1390 
-1397 LLDGMELSPISP
+1397 
-1409 TESEQML
+1409 

>member
-1 MDTTNKP
+1 MDTTNKQPP
-8 SSRSHQ
+8 SAAKAQQQQQQQHHKLHPEQQQQQKKLRTPDTSSTLLPSQ
-14 TVHLD
+14 QQPITVQREQLLLPTAQPLPQ
-19 QQQQQQQQPPPP
+19 QQQQQQQQPSK
-31 PQLGPLQSPLQQP
+31 PLQLHLQP
-44 LQDQREQQS
+44 EQQE
-53 LPLPQSQQQQQQ
+53 PLSAI
-65 QHLLPLQEEPPA
+65 QEKSTEHVHICPA
-77 LQETPSEQNV
+77 PA
-87 QTHQQQQ
+87 
-94 QHHHQQ
+94 
-100 RCQPAAPRHDPPG
+100 PAAPGRVETPG
-113 KLPKDGAVS
+113 PKTGPKDRDQPAVGPPVS

-148 VKTRLKMFNL
+148 VKTKLKMFNL

-210 QEPHPEPVLT
+210 QEPRTEPPLT
-220 AANKRMLFRGRSIS
+220 AASKRMLFRGRSIS

-265 RSLLQDSTSTAKEND
+265 RSLLQEGTSAAKEND
-280 SPTRHSVRYQYTALD
+280 SPTRHSVRYQQYTALD

-323 HSGGRYESIAHLDDI
+323 NTGGRYESIAHLDDI
-338 GSRTNKHWFL
+338 GSRSNKHWFL

-437 PWSRKYARKSTCL
+437 PWSRKYTRKSTCL
-450 PISQVQRLGRQIL
+450 PLSQVQRLGRQIL

-697 SDDNNSSNSNNN
+697 SDDNSNSNNHNNN
-709 TIIRIDSIEESQSS
+709 TIIRIDSIEEAHGSGTPS
-723 SSGSVV
+723 SSGAAAASV
-729 VLAAGG
+729 AGG
-735 SGSSVVPGTGPGTA
+735 SGGP
-749 SASAVAAAAA
+749 AAGAP
-759 AVAMGLNPSSAY
+759 VCLNPSSAY

-778 MEYSRRGMILGLSN
+778 MEYSRRGMMLGLSN

-832 LAEQGGPSASTITTT
+832 LAEQIGLPA
-847 TTTNAGGHASD
+847 AGTATGTD
-858 NLAITIANMK
+858 NLATTIANMK

-875 SPCHDYHSP
+875 SPCHDYHHHQQQHQSQMLP
-884 SPGSGSGMV
+884 QTSGYGSV
-893 GCTVSSSRTE
+893 VCAVSSSRTE
-903 PSIASS
+903 PSIAS
-909 SRDISPNRSRFLEP
+909 RDISPSPGPRFLEP

-932 SATTNSSLCYTL
+932 STTTNSSLCYTL

-963 SFEDMSCTSSSSSSR
+963 SFEDMSYNSIAR

-1003 PIDTTGL
+1003 PIDTTRPPAPPSGGKL
-1010 TGTSSSSRIASRQQH
+1010 QQ
-1025 QQPGLLQPQLSLPPM
+1025 QLSLPPM
-1040 MPGPSGLSSSSPSPK
+1040 LTPSPK
-1055 HHPQVPPG
+1055 HVPSPV
-1063 FSPSHYFGHL
+1063 SPSRK
-1073 PPSPLHHPYHQHHQS
+1073 YHTAQ
-1088 HHQQQQHQQHQHQ
+1088 
-1101 LAKKNHSSYQN
+1101 SYQN

-1139 ETSFNASTTA
+1139 ETSFNSVSPAA
-1149 HQQQTLLLQQHQ
+1149 QHHHHQQHHQ
-1161 QQPSQLHPQPS
+1161 FRSV
-1172 HSCSSFRSASG
+1172 SSFSGSHHLRS
-1183 HQGSQDLPT
+1183 HGSQDLPT
-1192 SECASVS
+1192 TASGS

-1205 FVLTP
+1205 FILTP
-1210 EPPSLA
+1210 EPLPPGSPSR
-1216 TAASPAASSSPNLP
+1216 TP
-1230 SVTMATTTSTT
+1230 SVTSTAISSPSASLAST
-1241 SRLRPNRTDRA
+1241 SRMRPNRTDRQ

-1276 EASLHATSPAASPCR
+1276 EMSLRGAASTVSRRSNSPASPSSR
-1291 SAASASSS
+1291 SAASGASTS
-1299 STGEPPAGEFE
+1299 STGDGATTLEYE
-1310 AQRLGSTDATC
+1310 AKPLTSDLTC
-1321 TSDASSDTTSED
+1321 TSDASDTTSED
-1333 TVSVSTTD
+1333 ATSVSTTD
-1341 TSLLKSPIPSH
+1341 TSLLKSPVPQ
-1352 RPPAVAS
+1352 RTTPAEPPLSGEPHYIVR
-1359 QDHRYK
+1359 HK
-1365 HAPRDIRQ
+1365 HAARDVRQ
-1373 YLDEGNTMT
+1373 YLDDG
-1382 AGGDGFGS
+1382 AGGPAGDEYGAS

>member
-1 MDTTNKP
+1 MLDKTMQDTTNKQPP
-8 SSRSHQ
+8 SAARAQQQQQQQHHKLHPEQQQQKKLRTPDTSSTLLPSQ
-14 TVHLD
+14 QQPITVQREQLLLPTAQPLP
-19 QQQQQQQQPPPP
+19 QQQQQQQQPSK
-31 PQLGPLQSPLQQP
+31 PLQLHLQP
-44 LQDQREQQS
+44 EQQE
-53 LPLPQSQQQQQQ
+53 PLSAI
-65 QHLLPLQEEPPA
+65 QEKSTEHVHICPA
-77 LQETPSEQNV
+77 PA
-87 QTHQQQQ
+87 
-94 QHHHQQ
+94 
-100 RCQPAAPRHDPPG
+100 PAAPGRVETPG
-113 KLPKDGAVS
+113 PKTGPKDRDQPAVGPPVS

-148 VKTRLKMFNL
+148 VKTKLKMFNL

-210 QEPHPEPVLT
+210 QEPRTEPPLT
-220 AANKRMLFRGRSIS
+220 AASKRMLFRGRSIS

-265 RSLLQDSTSTAKEND
+265 RSLLQEGTSAAKEND
-280 SPTRHSVRYQYTALD
+280 SPTRHSVRYQQYTALD

-323 HSGGRYESIAHLDDI
+323 NTGGRYESIAHLDDI
-338 GSRTNKHWFL
+338 GSRSNKHWFL

-437 PWSRKYARKSTCL
+437 PWSRKYTRKSTCL
-450 PISQVQRLGRQIL
+450 PLSQVQRLGRQIL

-697 SDDNNSSNSNNN
+697 SDDNSNSNNHNNN
-709 TIIRIDSIEESQSS
+709 TIIRIDSIEEAHGSGTSP
-723 SSGSVV
+723 SSGAAAASV
-729 VLAAGG
+729 AGG
-735 SGSSVVPGTGPGTA
+735 SGGP
-749 SASAVAAAAA
+749 AAGAP
-759 AVAMGLNPSSAY
+759 VCLNPSSAY

-778 MEYSRRGMILGLSN
+778 MEYSRRGMMLGLSN

-832 LAEQGGPSASTITTT
+832 LAEQIGLPA
-847 TTTNAGGHASD
+847 AGTATGTD
-858 NLAITIANMK
+858 NLATTIANMK

-875 SPCHDYHSP
+875 SPCHDYHHHQQQQQHQSQMLP
-884 SPGSGSGMV
+884 QTSGYGTV
-893 GCTVSSSRTE
+893 VCAVSSSRTE
-903 PSIASS
+903 PSIAS
-909 SRDISPNRSRFLEP
+909 RDISPSPGPRFLEP

-932 SATTNSSLCYTL
+932 STTTNSSLCYTL

-963 SFEDMSCTSSSSSSR
+963 SFEDMSYNSIAR

-1003 PIDTTGL
+1003 PIDTTRPPAPPSGGKL
-1010 TGTSSSSRIASRQQH
+1010 QQ
-1025 QQPGLLQPQLSLPPM
+1025 QLSLPPM
-1040 MPGPSGLSSSSPSPK
+1040 LTPSPK
-1055 HHPQVPPG
+1055 HVPSPV
-1063 FSPSHYFGHL
+1063 SPSRK
-1073 PPSPLHHPYHQHHQS
+1073 YHTAQ
-1088 HHQQQQHQQHQHQ
+1088 
-1101 LAKKNHSSYQN
+1101 SYQN

-1139 ETSFNASTTA
+1139 ETSFNSVSPAA
-1149 HQQQTLLLQQHQ
+1149 QHHHHQQHHQ
-1161 QQPSQLHPQPS
+1161 FRSV
-1172 HSCSSFRSASG
+1172 SSFSGSHHLRS
-1183 HQGSQDLPT
+1183 HGSQDLPT
-1192 SECASVS
+1192 TASGS

-1205 FVLTP
+1205 FILTP
-1210 EPPSLA
+1210 EPLPPGSPSR
-1216 TAASPAASSSPNLP
+1216 TP
-1230 SVTMATTTSTT
+1230 SVTSTAISSPSASLAST
-1241 SRLRPNRTDRA
+1241 SRMRPNRTDRQ

-1276 EASLHATSPAASPCR
+1276 EMSLRGAASTVSRRSNSPASPSSR
-1291 SAASASSS
+1291 SAASGASTS
-1299 STGEPPAGEFE
+1299 STGDGATTLEYE
-1310 AQRLGSTDATC
+1310 AKPLTSDLTC
-1321 TSDASSDTTSED
+1321 TSDASDTTSED
-1333 TVSVSTTD
+1333 ATSVSTTD
-1341 TSLLKSPIPSH
+1341 TSLLKSPVPQ
-1352 RPPAVAS
+1352 RTTPAAPPLSGEQHYIVR
-1359 QDHRYK
+1359 HK
-1365 HAPRDIRQ
+1365 HAARDVRQ
-1373 YLDEGNTMT
+1373 YLDDG
-1382 AGGDGFGS
+1382 AGGPAGDEYGAS

>member
-1 MDTTNKP
+1 MLDKTMQDTTNKQPP
-8 SSRSHQ
+8 SAARSQHHK
-14 TVHLD
+14 THPE
-19 QQQQQQQQPPPP
+19 QQQPLESSPSQPP
-31 PQLGPLQSPLQQP
+31 SLQQP
-44 LQDQREQQS
+44 LQGNQREQQS
-53 LPLPQSQQQQQQ
+53 KEPKRLQ
-65 QHLLPLQEEPPA
+65 LPLQEPVPAQLPA
-77 LQETPSEQNV
+77 LQEKPPV
-87 QTHQQQQ
+87 DHLQQIL
-94 QHHHQQ
+94 
-100 RCQPAAPRHDPPG
+100 CQPAAPRLDTPG
-113 KLPKDGAVS
+113 KLPKEGTGGPVP

-135 SRKIIVRV
+135 GRKIIVRV

-148 VKTRLKMFNL
+148 VKTKLKMFNL

-210 QEPHPEPVLT
+210 QEPRAEVTLT

-265 RSLLQDSTSTAKEND
+265 RSLLQDSPSAAKENE

-323 HSGGRYESIAHLDDI
+323 NTGGRYESIAHLDDI
-338 GSRTNKHWFL
+338 GSRSNKHWFL

-408 DSHQYTSLVMPF
+408 DSHQYASLVMPF

-437 PWSRKYARKSTCL
+437 PWSRKYTRKSTCL
-450 PISQVQRLGRQIL
+450 PLSQVQRLGRQIL

-697 SDDNNSSNSNNN
+697 SDDNSNSNNN
-709 TIIRIDSIEESQSS
+709 TIIRIDSIEESQGSGSS
-723 SSGSVV
+723 ATGSAGAVACSSG
-729 VLAAGG
+729 AGG
-735 SGSSVVPGTGPGTA
+735 SGSG
-749 SASAVAAAAA
+749 AVS
-759 AVAMGLNPSSAY
+759 LNPSSAY

-832 LAEQGGPSASTITTT
+832 LVEQDL
-847 TTTNAGGHASD
+847 AGGSAAD
-858 NLAITIANMK
+858 NLATTIANMK

-875 SPCHDYHSP
+875 SPCHDYHHHPQPHAGASYH
-884 SPGSGSGMV
+884 
-893 GCTVSSSRTE
+893 CAVSSSRTE
-903 PSIASS
+903 PSIAS
-909 SRDISPNRSRFLEP
+909 RDISPSRSRFLEP
-923 PKLMINNHS
+923 PKLVINNHS
-932 SATTNSSLCYTL
+932 SSTTNSSLCYTL

-963 SFEDMSCTSSSSSSR
+963 SFEDMTYTSA
-978 KSIKNTSRKIF
+978 KQSIKNTSRKIF

-1003 PIDTTGL
+1003 PIDI
-1010 TGTSSSSRIASRQQH
+1010 SSSPAGPSRSPSSSKSINAAGHKPRHAGQ
-1025 QQPGLLQPQLSLPPM
+1025 LQPQLSLPPM
-1040 MPGPSGLSSSSPSPK
+1040 LLPPSTPSPK
-1055 HHPQVPPG
+1055 HQSAAL
-1063 FSPSHYFGHL
+1063 SPSR
-1073 PPSPLHHPYHQHHQS
+1073 
-1088 HHQQQQHQQHQHQ
+1088 
-1101 LAKKNHSSYQN
+1101 KNHASYQN

-1139 ETSFNASTTA
+1139 ETSFNYVPAG
-1149 HQQQTLLLQQHQ
+1149 QQQQQQLQHQ
-1161 QQPSQLHPQPS
+1161 QYFT
-1172 HSCSSFRSASG
+1172 SSFSGSPLRSDFDRMFRG
-1183 HQGSQDLPT
+1183 HGSQDLPT
-1192 SECASVS
+1192 TDSLGSVG
-1199 EMSCDR
+1199 EISCDR
-1205 FVLTP
+1205 FILTP
-1210 EPPSLA
+1210 EPLIPGSPMKKTTMPTVT
-1216 TAASPAASSSPNLP
+1216 TAASPIP
-1230 SVTMATTTSTT
+1230 TATGTTATT
-1241 SRLRPNRTDRA
+1241 SRLRPNRTDR
-1252 QLFSLARFK
+1252 QQMFSLARFK

-1276 EASLHATSPAASPCR
+1276 ESSLRAPTARSPSPASPCR
-1291 SAASASSS
+1291 SAASLASSS
-1299 STGEPPAGEFE
+1299 SVGDAPPGSEFE
-1310 AQRLGSTDATC
+1310 AKRLSSDATC
-1321 TSDASSDTTSED
+1321 TSDASDTTSED
-1333 TVSVSTTD
+1333 TTSISTTD
-1341 TSLLKSPIPSH
+1341 TSLLKSPIPQ
-1352 RPPAVAS
+1352 RVPATTE
-1359 QDHRYK
+1359 QRHK
-1365 HAPRDIRQ
+1365 HAAREVRQ
-1373 YLDEGNTMT
+1373 YLDDA
-1382 AGGDGFGS
+1382 AGSDEFGS
-1390 GSEEKTP
+1390 GNEEKTP

>member
-1 MDTTNKP
+1 MLDKTMQDTTNK
-8 SSRSHQ
+8 
-14 TVHLD
+14 
-19 QQQQQQQQPPPP
+19 QPP
-31 PQLGPLQSPLQQP
+31 SAA
-44 LQDQREQQS
+44 RA
-53 LPLPQSQQQQQQ
+53 QQQQQQ
-65 QHLLPLQEEPPA
+65 QHHKLHPEQQQQKKLRTPDTSSTLLPSQQQPITV
-77 LQETPSEQNV
+77 QREQLLLPTA
-87 QTHQQQQ
+87 QPLPQQQQ
-94 QHHHQQ
+94 QQPSKPLQLHLQPEQQ
-100 RCQPAAPRHDPPG
+100 EPLSAIQEKSTEHVHICPAPAPAAPGRVETPG
-113 KLPKDGAVS
+113 PKTGPKDRDQPAVGPQVS

-148 VKTRLKMFNL
+148 VKTKLKMFNL

-210 QEPHPEPVLT
+210 QEPRTEPPLT
-220 AANKRMLFRGRSIS
+220 AASKRMLFRGRSIS

-265 RSLLQDSTSTAKEND
+265 RSLLQEGTSAAKEND
-280 SPTRHSVRYQYTALD
+280 SPTRHSVRYQQYTALD

-323 HSGGRYESIAHLDDI
+323 NTGGRYESIAHLDDI
-338 GSRTNKHWFL
+338 GSRSNKHWFL

-437 PWSRKYARKSTCL
+437 PWSRKYTRKSTCL
-450 PISQVQRLGRQIL
+450 PLSQVQRLGRQIL

-697 SDDNNSSNSNNN
+697 SDDNSNSNNHNNN
-709 TIIRIDSIEESQSS
+709 TIIRIDSIEEAHGSGTSP
-723 SSGSVV
+723 SSGAAAASV
-729 VLAAGG
+729 AGG
-735 SGSSVVPGTGPGTA
+735 SGGP
-749 SASAVAAAAA
+749 AAGAP
-759 AVAMGLNPSSAY
+759 VCLNPSSAY

-778 MEYSRRGMILGLSN
+778 MEYSRRGMMLGLSN

-832 LAEQGGPSASTITTT
+832 LAEQIGLPA
-847 TTTNAGGHASD
+847 AGTATGTD
-858 NLAITIANMK
+858 NLATTIANMK

-875 SPCHDYHSP
+875 SPCHDYHHHQQQQQHQSQMLP
-884 SPGSGSGMV
+884 QTSGYGTV
-893 GCTVSSSRTE
+893 VCAVSSSRTE
-903 PSIASS
+903 PSIAS
-909 SRDISPNRSRFLEP
+909 RDISPSPGPRFLEP

-932 SATTNSSLCYTL
+932 STTTNSSLCYTL

-963 SFEDMSCTSSSSSSR
+963 SFEDMSYNSIAR

-1003 PIDTTGL
+1003 PIDTTRPPAPPSGGKL
-1010 TGTSSSSRIASRQQH
+1010 QQ
-1025 QQPGLLQPQLSLPPM
+1025 QLSLPPM
-1040 MPGPSGLSSSSPSPK
+1040 LTPSPK
-1055 HHPQVPPG
+1055 HVPSPV
-1063 FSPSHYFGHL
+1063 SPSRK
-1073 PPSPLHHPYHQHHQS
+1073 YHTAQ
-1088 HHQQQQHQQHQHQ
+1088 
-1101 LAKKNHSSYQN
+1101 SYQN

-1139 ETSFNASTTA
+1139 ETSFNSVSPAA
-1149 HQQQTLLLQQHQ
+1149 QHHHHQQHHQ
-1161 QQPSQLHPQPS
+1161 FRSV
-1172 HSCSSFRSASG
+1172 SSFSGSHHLRS
-1183 HQGSQDLPT
+1183 HGSQDLPT
-1192 SECASVS
+1192 TASGS

-1205 FVLTP
+1205 FILTP
-1210 EPPSLA
+1210 EPLPPGSPSR
-1216 TAASPAASSSPNLP
+1216 TP
-1230 SVTMATTTSTT
+1230 SVTSTAISSPSASLAST
-1241 SRLRPNRTDRA
+1241 SRMRPNRTDRQ

-1276 EASLHATSPAASPCR
+1276 EMSLRGAASTVSRRSNSPASPSSR
-1291 SAASASSS
+1291 SAASGASTS
-1299 STGEPPAGEFE
+1299 STGDGATTLEYE
-1310 AQRLGSTDATC
+1310 AKPLTSDLTC
-1321 TSDASSDTTSED
+1321 TSDASDTTSED
-1333 TVSVSTTD
+1333 ATSVSTTD
-1341 TSLLKSPIPSH
+1341 TSLLKSPVPQ
-1352 RPPAVAS
+1352 RTTPAAPPLSGEQHYIVR
-1359 QDHRYK
+1359 HK
-1365 HAPRDIRQ
+1365 HAARDVRQ
-1373 YLDEGNTMT
+1373 YLDDG
-1382 AGGDGFGS
+1382 AGGPAGDEYGAS

>member
-1 MDTTNKP
+1 MDTTNKQPP
-8 SSRSHQ
+8 SAARAQQQQQQQHHKLHPEQQQQKKLRTPDTSSTLLPSQ
-14 TVHLD
+14 QQPITVQREQLLLPTAQPLPQ
-19 QQQQQQQQPPPP
+19 QQQQQQQQPSK
-31 PQLGPLQSPLQQP
+31 PLQLHLQP
-44 LQDQREQQS
+44 EQQE
-53 LPLPQSQQQQQQ
+53 PLSAI
-65 QHLLPLQEEPPA
+65 QEKSTEHVHICPA
-77 LQETPSEQNV
+77 PA
-87 QTHQQQQ
+87 
-94 QHHHQQ
+94 
-100 RCQPAAPRHDPPG
+100 PAAPGRVETPG
-113 KLPKDGAVS
+113 PKTGPKDRDQPAVGPPVS

-148 VKTRLKMFNL
+148 VKTKLKMFNL

-210 QEPHPEPVLT
+210 QEPRTEPPLT
-220 AANKRMLFRGRSIS
+220 AASKRMLFRGRSIS

-265 RSLLQDSTSTAKEND
+265 RSLLQEGTSAAKEND
-280 SPTRHSVRYQYTALD
+280 SPTRHSVRYQQYTALD

-323 HSGGRYESIAHLDDI
+323 NTGGRYESIAHLDDI
-338 GSRTNKHWFL
+338 GSRSNKHWFL

-437 PWSRKYARKSTCL
+437 PWSRKYTRKSTCL
-450 PISQVQRLGRQIL
+450 PLSQVQRLGRQIL

-697 SDDNNSSNSNNN
+697 SDDNSNSNNHNNN
-709 TIIRIDSIEESQSS
+709 TIIRIDSIEEAHGSGTPS
-723 SSGSVV
+723 SSGAAAASV
-729 VLAAGG
+729 AGG
-735 SGSSVVPGTGPGTA
+735 SGGP
-749 SASAVAAAAA
+749 AAGAP
-759 AVAMGLNPSSAY
+759 VCLNPSSAY

-778 MEYSRRGMILGLSN
+778 MEYSRRGMMLGLNN

-832 LAEQGGPSASTITTT
+832 LAEQIGLPA
-847 TTTNAGGHASD
+847 AGTATGTD
-858 NLAITIANMK
+858 NLATTIANMK

-875 SPCHDYHSP
+875 SPCHDYHHHQQQQQHQSQMLP
-884 SPGSGSGMV
+884 QTSGYGSV
-893 GCTVSSSRTE
+893 VCAVSSSRTE
-903 PSIASS
+903 PSIAS
-909 SRDISPNRSRFLEP
+909 RDISPSPGPRFLEP

-932 SATTNSSLCYTL
+932 STTTNSSLCYTL

-963 SFEDMSCTSSSSSSR
+963 SFEDMSYNSIAR

-1003 PIDTTGL
+1003 PIDTTRPPAPP
-1010 TGTSSSSRIASRQQH
+1010 SSGKLQQ
-1025 QQPGLLQPQLSLPPM
+1025 QLSLPPM
-1040 MPGPSGLSSSSPSPK
+1040 LTPSPK
-1055 HHPQVPPG
+1055 HVPSPV
-1063 FSPSHYFGHL
+1063 SPSRK
-1073 PPSPLHHPYHQHHQS
+1073 YHTAQ
-1088 HHQQQQHQQHQHQ
+1088 
-1101 LAKKNHSSYQN
+1101 SYQN

-1139 ETSFNASTTA
+1139 ETSFNSVSPAA
-1149 HQQQTLLLQQHQ
+1149 QHHHHQHHHQ
-1161 QQPSQLHPQPS
+1161 FRSV
-1172 HSCSSFRSASG
+1172 SSFSGSHHLRS
-1183 HQGSQDLPT
+1183 HGSQDLPT
-1192 SECASVS
+1192 TASGS

-1205 FVLTP
+1205 FILTP
-1210 EPPSLA
+1210 EPLPPGSPSR
-1216 TAASPAASSSPNLP
+1216 TP
-1230 SVTMATTTSTT
+1230 SVTSTAISSPSASLAST
-1241 SRLRPNRTDRA
+1241 SRMRPSRTDRQ

-1276 EASLHATSPAASPCR
+1276 EMSLRGAASTVSRRSNSPASPSSR
-1291 SAASASSS
+1291 SAASGASTS
-1299 STGEPPAGEFE
+1299 STGDGATTLEYE
-1310 AQRLGSTDATC
+1310 AKPLTSDLTC
-1321 TSDASSDTTSED
+1321 TSDASDTTSED
-1333 TVSVSTTD
+1333 ATSVSTTD
-1341 TSLLKSPIPSH
+1341 TSLLKSPVPQ
-1352 RPPAVAS
+1352 RTTPAAPPLSGEQHYIVR
-1359 QDHRYK
+1359 HK
-1365 HAPRDIRQ
+1365 HAARDVRQ
-1373 YLDEGNTMT
+1373 YLDDG
-1382 AGGDGFGS
+1382 AGGPAGDEYGAS

>member
-1 MDTTNKP
+1 MDTTNKQPP
-8 SSRSHQ
+8 SAARAQQQQQQQHHKLHPEQQQQKKLRTPDTSSTLLPSQ
-14 TVHLD
+14 QQPITVQREQLLLPTAQPLP
-19 QQQQQQQQPPPP
+19 QQQQQQQQPSK
-31 PQLGPLQSPLQQP
+31 PLQLHLQP
-44 LQDQREQQS
+44 EQQE
-53 LPLPQSQQQQQQ
+53 PLSAI
-65 QHLLPLQEEPPA
+65 QEKSTEHVHICPA
-77 LQETPSEQNV
+77 PA
-87 QTHQQQQ
+87 
-94 QHHHQQ
+94 
-100 RCQPAAPRHDPPG
+100 PAAPGRVETPG
-113 KLPKDGAVS
+113 PKTGPKDRDQPAVGPPVS

-148 VKTRLKMFNL
+148 VKTKLKMFNL

-210 QEPHPEPVLT
+210 QEPRTEPPLT
-220 AANKRMLFRGRSIS
+220 AASKRMLFRGRSIS

-265 RSLLQDSTSTAKEND
+265 RSLLQEGTSAAKEND
-280 SPTRHSVRYQYTALD
+280 SPTRHSVRYQQYTALD

-323 HSGGRYESIAHLDDI
+323 NTGGRYESIAHLDDI
-338 GSRTNKHWFL
+338 GSRSNKHWFL

-437 PWSRKYARKSTCL
+437 PWSRKYTRKSTCL
-450 PISQVQRLGRQIL
+450 PLSQVQRLGRQIL

-697 SDDNNSSNSNNN
+697 SDDNSNSNNHNNN
-709 TIIRIDSIEESQSS
+709 TIIRIDSIEEAHGSGTSP
-723 SSGSVV
+723 SSGAAAASV
-729 VLAAGG
+729 AGG
-735 SGSSVVPGTGPGTA
+735 SGGP
-749 SASAVAAAAA
+749 AAGAP
-759 AVAMGLNPSSAY
+759 VCLNPSSAY

-778 MEYSRRGMILGLSN
+778 MEYSRRGMMLGLSN

-832 LAEQGGPSASTITTT
+832 LAEQIGLPA
-847 TTTNAGGHASD
+847 AGTATGTD
-858 NLAITIANMK
+858 NLATTIANMK

-875 SPCHDYHSP
+875 SPCHDYHHHQQQQQHQSQMLP
-884 SPGSGSGMV
+884 QTSGYGTV
-893 GCTVSSSRTE
+893 VCAVSSSRTE
-903 PSIASS
+903 PSIAS
-909 SRDISPNRSRFLEP
+909 RDISPSPGPRFLEP

-932 SATTNSSLCYTL
+932 STTTNSSLCYTL

-963 SFEDMSCTSSSSSSR
+963 SFEDMSYNSIAR

-1003 PIDTTGL
+1003 PIDTTRPPAPPSGGKL
-1010 TGTSSSSRIASRQQH
+1010 QQ
-1025 QQPGLLQPQLSLPPM
+1025 QLSLPPM
-1040 MPGPSGLSSSSPSPK
+1040 LTPSPK
-1055 HHPQVPPG
+1055 HVPSPV
-1063 FSPSHYFGHL
+1063 SPSRK
-1073 PPSPLHHPYHQHHQS
+1073 YHTAQ
-1088 HHQQQQHQQHQHQ
+1088 
-1101 LAKKNHSSYQN
+1101 SYQN

-1139 ETSFNASTTA
+1139 ETSFNSVSPAA
-1149 HQQQTLLLQQHQ
+1149 QHHHHQQHHQ
-1161 QQPSQLHPQPS
+1161 FRSV
-1172 HSCSSFRSASG
+1172 SSFSGSHHLRS
-1183 HQGSQDLPT
+1183 HGSQDLPT
-1192 SECASVS
+1192 TASGS

-1205 FVLTP
+1205 FILTP
-1210 EPPSLA
+1210 EPLPPGSPSR
-1216 TAASPAASSSPNLP
+1216 TP
-1230 SVTMATTTSTT
+1230 SVTSTAISSPSASLAST
-1241 SRLRPNRTDRA
+1241 SRMRPNRTDRQ

-1276 EASLHATSPAASPCR
+1276 EMSLRGAASTVSRRSNSPASPSSR
-1291 SAASASSS
+1291 SAASGASTS
-1299 STGEPPAGEFE
+1299 STGDGATTLEYE
-1310 AQRLGSTDATC
+1310 AKPLTSDLTC
-1321 TSDASSDTTSED
+1321 TSDASDTTSED
-1333 TVSVSTTD
+1333 ATSVSTTD
-1341 TSLLKSPIPSH
+1341 TSLLKSPVPQ
-1352 RPPAVAS
+1352 RTTPAAPPLSGEQHYIVR
-1359 QDHRYK
+1359 HK
-1365 HAPRDIRQ
+1365 HAARDVRQ
-1373 YLDEGNTMT
+1373 YLDDG
-1382 AGGDGFGS
+1382 AGGPAGDEYGAS